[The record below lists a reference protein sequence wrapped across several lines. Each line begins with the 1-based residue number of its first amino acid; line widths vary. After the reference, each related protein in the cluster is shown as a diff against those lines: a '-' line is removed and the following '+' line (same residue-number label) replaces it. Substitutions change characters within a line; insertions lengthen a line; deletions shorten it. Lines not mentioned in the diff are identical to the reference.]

1 MSGTIK
7 ELIETIEDL
16 MLDDDTNTANQMAD
30 EVSTIHEK
38 YWTFVRAGG
47 KTELLQQYPTN
58 QYGYYEKLFSMFGGK
73 TMYNRV
79 SNYSNEELRNQTI
92 KAYLNTCKAR
102 YAKIAVKLEKM
113 DVRNISEME
122 TKHTHSGFNGVY
134 TCETN
139 AGPKLI
145 VIETILAGGPVQ
157 RLHNRVLV
165 KVQ

>member
-16 MLDDDTNTANQMAD
+16 MIDDDTNTANQMAD
-30 EVSTIHEK
+30 EVSAIHSK
-38 YWTFVRAGG
+38 YWTFTRAGG
-47 KTELLQQYPTN
+47 KTELLKECQHN
-58 QYGYYEKLFSMFGGK
+58 QSRYYEKLFAMFGGK

-79 SNYSNEELRNQTI
+79 SNYSNEEVRNQTI

-102 YAKIAVKLEKM
+102 YAKIALKLEKLG
-113 DVRNISEME
+113 VQNISEME
-122 TKHTHSGFNGVY
+122 TKYTHSGFNGTY

-165 KVQ
+165 HVR